1 MDDYKIEGR
10 PQSYVRDGLVHI
22 EKISTMSFTR
32 VNETLKKLQKNNF
45 KIINVS
51 IATEDRRMFT
61 FAIVYKYTPE

>member
-10 PQSYVRDGLVHI
+10 PQVYIRDGLVHI

-32 VNETLKKLQKNNF
+32 VDEILKKLQKNNF

-51 IATEDRRMFT
+51 IATEDRRTFT
-61 FAIVYKYTPE
+61 FAIVYRYIPE

>member
-32 VNETLKKLQKNNF
+32 VNETLKKLQK
-45 KIINVS
+45 K
-51 IATEDRRMFT
+51 
-61 FAIVYKYTPE
+61 